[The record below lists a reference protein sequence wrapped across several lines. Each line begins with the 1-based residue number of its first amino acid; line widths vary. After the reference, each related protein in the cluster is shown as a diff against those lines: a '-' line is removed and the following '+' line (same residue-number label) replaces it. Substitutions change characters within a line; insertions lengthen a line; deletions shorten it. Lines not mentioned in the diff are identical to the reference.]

1 MMKKLGNV
9 VGNDSKSFDVII
21 DKNSSITGSITSV
34 GSVRID
40 GTVNG
45 DIKSNGN
52 VIIGTDANVIGNISA
67 NNIEISGTAAGD
79 ILSNSL
85 LKIYET
91 GKLEGNI
98 EVMSFMIEEGG
109 FFKGN
114 CLINSNGLVKTEE
127 PTENKNTNSN
137 KDTNKQEKSKL

>member
-40 GTVNG
+40 GSVNG

-52 VIIGTDANVIGNISA
+52 VIIGPDANVIGNISA

-98 EVMSFMIEEGG
+98 EVMSFMIDEGG

-114 CLINSNGLVKTEE
+114 CLINSNGLLKNEE
-127 PTENKNTNSN
+127 ISDKDKSSNSKND
-137 KDTNKQEKSKL
+137 KK